1 MLKIKTMEDTFQEE
15 HIIGILQNRDG
26 NIQIDSVERIYYPYV
41 KLIYSFKLSEKLS
54 KLNNKMMCNVDLI
67 NGRHA
72 IGQGKPTFIEIEV
85 EDNMVLPVEISK
97 ETALKDARDYV
108 FKIFIS
114 KMKILQ
120 TPAIELED
128 TEYFHKLFFIAN
140 CKDTQD
146 VDYYVLV
153 DSMDGSIV
161 VLD

>member
-15 HIIGILQNRDG
+15 QIVGILQNRDG
-26 NIQIDSVERIYYPYV
+26 NIIIEDVERIYYPYV
-41 KLIYSFKLSEKLS
+41 KLIYSFKLKDKLTR
-54 KLNNKMMCNVDLI
+54 LDRQMMCNVDLVC
-67 NGRHA
+67 GRHA
-72 IGQGKPTFIEIEV
+72 IGQGKPNFIEIEV
-85 EDNMVLPVEISK
+85 EDNQVLPIEIPEEKFLS
-97 ETALKDARDYV
+97 ESRDYV

-120 TPAIELED
+120 TPAIALED
-128 TEYFHKLFFIAN
+128 MEYFHKLFFIVH